1 MYLNTCENHAVVPIG
16 SSSSISLSCHPF
28 VSVYPCV
35 HEGSCIQVLE
45 ISARELGVCDDLDLS
60 ITNLGDLDNIT
71 EVSDTAVNLDL
82 VLKELL
88 ECGNVE
94 DLVAG
99 GLRSIDNEL
108 LHCQPF
114 HL

>member
-1 MYLNTCENHAVVPIG
+1 MRG
-16 SSSSISLSCHPF
+16 
-28 VSVYPCV
+28 
-35 HEGSCIQVLE
+35 GCIQVLE
-45 ISARELGVCDDLDLS
+45 ISAGELGVRDDLDLS
-60 ITNLGDLDNIT
+60 ITNLGDLDDIT

-108 LHCQPF
+108 FALSTILPVEKTLPIQERDRI
-114 HL
+114 